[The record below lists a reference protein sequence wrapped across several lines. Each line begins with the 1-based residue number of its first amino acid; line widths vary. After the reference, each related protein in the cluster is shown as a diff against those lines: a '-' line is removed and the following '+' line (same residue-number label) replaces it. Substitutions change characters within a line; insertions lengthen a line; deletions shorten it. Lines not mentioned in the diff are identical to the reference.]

1 MPFSDYKILRPRVE
15 LGYFEIINN
24 KYAHSLNPERR
35 KLELD
40 GSHGRKSWGGRGGR
54 VPPTFWS
61 GGDTYI
67 NCPPHFLSGLDSSI
81 VVLKYCFN
89 TFTRIK

>member
-1 MPFSDYKILRPRVE
+1 MSYD
-15 LGYFEIINN
+15 
-24 KYAHSLNPERR
+24 
-35 KLELD
+35 
-40 GSHGRKSWGGRGGR
+40 HGRKSWGGRGGR

-89 TFTRIK
+89 KLLASSDEVGVEKLMDHIIFLHFA